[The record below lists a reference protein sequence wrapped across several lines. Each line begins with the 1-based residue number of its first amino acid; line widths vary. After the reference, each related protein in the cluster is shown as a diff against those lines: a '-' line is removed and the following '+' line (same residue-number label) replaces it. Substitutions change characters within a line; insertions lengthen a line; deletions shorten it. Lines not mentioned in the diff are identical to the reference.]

1 MFTNLLPTSQVLFNV
16 SFKSYAES
24 HYKKDFEK
32 KYKGTQWVRTENSI
46 FEDLKRLRI
55 STNTTQ
61 RSSQIDQLKYKDN
74 FWLFKY
80 DFRIAGTNESTKASG
95 NRIVGFIDCKINKI
109 EILLIYNKT
118 HLPKNKSETS
128 FIEDTLKETYPEI
141 MSNFVVEVK

>member
-32 KYKGTQWVRTENSI
+32 KYKGMQWVRTENSI

-61 RSSQIDQLKYKDN
+61 RSSQIDQLKYKEN

-80 DFRIAGTNESTKASG
+80 EFRIA
-95 NRIVGFIDCKINKI
+95 
-109 EILLIYNKT
+109 
-118 HLPKNKSETS
+118 
-128 FIEDTLKETYPEI
+128 
-141 MSNFVVEVK
+141 